1 MNTVKELMKIWK
13 QERDAAFRSQD
24 VETFKEFY
32 TKWQARGFY
41 RLPLPTN
48 EKVIEVSL
56 RKALYHMK
64 GATQEEK
71 DTAAKWLHERGF
83 TTDLV

>member
-32 TKWQARGFY
+32 KKWQARGFY
-41 RLPLPTN
+41 RLPLPAN
-48 EKVIEVSL
+48 DKVIEISL
-56 RKALYHMK
+56 RKCLYHMK
-64 GATQEEK
+64 GATQAEK
-71 DTAAKWLHERGF
+71 DAAAKWLHDHGCD
-83 TTDLV
+83 TDLA